1 MNEIEQLR
9 EKIKELET
17 DLQMEK
23 MVKRSEVCINAE
35 LKEQI
40 EKLQLQIES
49 ILKINEEYAK
59 KIVDLR
65 IKIKRMI

>member
-1 MNEIEQLR
+1 MNEIDQLK
-9 EKIKELET
+9 EKIKELEEQ
-17 DLQMEK
+17 LHMEQ
-23 MVKRSEVCINAE
+23 MVKKSEAMLNTE

-40 EKLQLQIES
+40 EKLYLQVES

-65 IKIKRMI
+65 IK

>member
-1 MNEIEQLR
+1 MNEIEQLK
-9 EKIKELET
+9 EKIKDLET
-17 DLQMEK
+17 DLHMEK
-23 MVKRSEVCINAE
+23 MVKRSEVCLNGE

-65 IKIKRMI
+65 VKIKKLI